1 MLKIAINP
9 ETLLP
14 VNLYVKP
21 ELKHTIELYHDNEKQ
36 DRKEFSVSSKR
47 AGHGVFQIMSGT
59 LHHVTQEYYLIN
71 KRFVSNL
78 LVMNQLKIVNGLLQD
93 ILTYITKRCG

>member
-1 MLKIAINP
+1 MNAYQIEELFTRKSSKCSTFRPSIQFLVGFDVEDSHHNP

-36 DRKEFSVSSKR
+36 DRKEFSVSKR
-47 AGHGVFQIMSGT
+47 GGPWCFP
-59 LHHVTQEYYLIN
+59 
-71 KRFVSNL
+71 SNEW
-78 LVMNQLKIVNGLLQD
+78 NAS
-93 ILTYITKRCG
+93 